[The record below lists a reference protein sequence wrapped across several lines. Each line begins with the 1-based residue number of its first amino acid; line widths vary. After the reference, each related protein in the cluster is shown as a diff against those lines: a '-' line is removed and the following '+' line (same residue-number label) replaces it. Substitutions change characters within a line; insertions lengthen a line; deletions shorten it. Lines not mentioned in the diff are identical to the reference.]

1 MSYHMR
7 KLNVGVP
14 LLRID
19 EPNVVVQ
26 HRVNQD
32 QLNLIGGEEP
42 SRAGVAPVPKAQAI
56 LAHAHKLVQC

>member
-7 KLNVGVP
+7 KLDVGIP
-14 LLRID
+14 LLRVNEAD
-19 EPNVVVQ
+19 VVVQ

-42 SRAGVAPVPKAQAI
+42 SRAGVSPVPEA
-56 LAHAHKLVQC
+56 